1 MRGVIVGGVVFAV
14 IALIA
19 GAAVAQSRTDAAKK
33 QLQTAFFHANELA
46 QKAPTIA
53 GVLQHVQHVVNCL
66 EGSGGKNFNPAAG
79 YPCQGQGSGVLP
91 DLQAAADAGDKAAAR
106 ALRFANVA
114 DKLAVNVLKFTEVD
128 AAQPQMKVVANNV
141 QQALDAFK

>member
-1 MRGVIVGGVVFAV
+1 MRGVIVGGVVL
-14 IALIA
+14 ALIAFTA
-19 GAAVAQSRTDAAKK
+19 GAAVAQNDAAKK

-66 EGSGGKNFNPAAG
+66 EGSGGKNFKPAGG
-79 YPCQGQGSGVLP
+79 YPCQGQGKGIIP
-91 DLQAAADAGDKAAAR
+91 DLQATANAGDQAAVR

-114 DKLAVNVLKFTEVD
+114 EKLAVNVLAFTEVD
-128 AAQPQMKVVANNV
+128 AAQPQMKVVARNV
-141 QQALDAFK
+141 QQALDALK

>member
-1 MRGVIVGGVVFAV
+1 MRGFIVGGVVLV
-14 IALIA
+14 LIALIA
-19 GAAVAQSRTDAAKK
+19 GAAAAQNDAAKK

-66 EGSGGKNFNPAAG
+66 EGSAGKNFNPAAG
-79 YPCQGQGSGVLP
+79 YPCQGQGNGIIP
-91 DLQAAADAGDKAAAR
+91 DLKAAADAGDQAAVR

-114 DKLAVNVLKFTEVD
+114 DKLAVNVLTFTEVD
-128 AAQPQMKVVANNV
+128 AAQPQKKVVANNA
-141 QQALDAFK
+141 QLALNALK

>member
-1 MRGVIVGGVVFAV
+1 MRGVIVGGVVLAL

-19 GAAVAQSRTDAAKK
+19 GAAVAQNRTDAAKK

-79 YPCQGQGSGVLP
+79 YPCQGQGSGAIP

-106 ALRFANVA
+106 ALRFATVA
-114 DKLAVNVLKFTEVD
+114 DKLAVNVLKFTEID
-128 AAQPQMKVVANNV
+128 AAQPQMKVVANNA
-141 QQALDAFK
+141 QQALDALK

>member
-1 MRGVIVGGVVFAV
+1 MRAFILGAVVL
-14 IALIA
+14 ALIAFTA
-19 GAAVAQSRTDAAKK
+19 GAAVAQGTDGAKK

-66 EGSGGKNFNPAAG
+66 EGSASKNFKSAAG
-79 YPCQGQGSGVLP
+79 YPCQGQGNGIIP
-91 DLQAAADAGDKAAAR
+91 DLQAGANAGDPAAVR

-114 DKLAVNVLKFTEVD
+114 DKLALNVLSFTEVD
-128 AAQPQMKVVANNV
+128 AAQPQMKVVANNL
-141 QQALDAFK
+141 QQALNALK

>member
-1 MRGVIVGGVVFAV
+1 MRRVIVGGVVLAL
-14 IALIA
+14 IALIG
-19 GAAVAQSRTDAAKK
+19 GAAIAQNRTDAAKK

-46 QKAPTIA
+46 QKAPSIA
-53 GVLQHVQHVVNCL
+53 GVLVHVQHVVNCL
-66 EGSGGKNFNPAAG
+66 EGSGGKNFNPAGG
-79 YPCQGQGSGVLP
+79 YPCQGQGSGVIP
-91 DLQAAADAGDKAAAR
+91 DLQAAANAGDKAAAR

-114 DKLAVNVLKFTEVD
+114 DKLAVNVLKFTEID

>member
-1 MRGVIVGGVVFAV
+1 MRGVIVGGLVFAL

-33 QLQTAFFHANELA
+33 QMQTAFFHASELA

-66 EGSGGKNFNPAAG
+66 EGSGGKNFNSAPG
-79 YPCQGQGSGVLP
+79 YPCQGQGSGILP

-128 AAQPQMKVVANNV
+128 AAQPQMKVVANNL

>member
-66 EGSGGKNFNPAAG
+66 EGSGAKNFNSAAG

>member
-1 MRGVIVGGVVFAV
+1 MRGFIAGGVVLAL

-19 GAAVAQSRTDAAKK
+19 GAAVAQNRVDAAKK
-33 QLQTAFFHANELA
+33 ELQTAFFHANELA

-66 EGSGGKNFNPAAG
+66 EGSGGKNFKQAAG
-79 YPCQGQGSGVLP
+79 YPCQGQGNGVIP
-91 DLQAAADAGDKAAAR
+91 DLQAATDAGDKAAAR

-114 DKLAVNVLKFTEVD
+114 DKLAINVLAFTEVD
-128 AAQPQMKVVANNV
+128 AAQPQMKVVARNV
-141 QQALDAFK
+141 QQALDALK